1 MNRYDLTKVDRVSAW
16 RIKDTEHTEIQ
27 KQYYPIR
34 DKIFFY
40 VQNDELSILNHRIV
54 NLMALLESIKTEWN
68 SYHDVMWLK
77 LQELLAKRKEISWQ
91 K

>member
-16 RIKDTEHTEIQ
+16 RIKDIEHTETRR
-27 KQYYPIR
+27 QYYPIR
-34 DKIFFY
+34 DKIVSY
-40 VQNDELSILNHRIV
+40 VKNDELSILNHRIV

>member
-16 RIKDTEHTEIQ
+16 RIKDTQNTKIHS
-27 KQYYPIR
+27 QYYPS
-34 DKIFFY
+34 
-40 VQNDELSILNHRIV
+40 DELHILNHRIV

-77 LQELLAKRKEISWQ
+77 LQELLTKRKKISWQ